1 MTQTTRVVKKIT
13 GDLFTGAYRMT
24 GRIDVG
30 AAGVIGLLN
39 DTTRSGAMVEDVYIS
54 YVHTPGSIL
63 DHFQQVRFAKRGM
76 EAILLPKRDDIGPAG
91 VARGGFAKV
100 AQYNVLI
107 TTDVFEIRGVLE
119 LPGKFEPETVLFEGT
134 GRFFPLYNATVN
146 AYIRP
151 DAKYSGEA
159 VLINREKVS
168 TVCGG
173 E

>member
-1 MTQTTRVVKKIT
+1 MTEKTRVLKQIT

-24 GRIDVG
+24 GRINVG

-39 DTTRSGAMVEDVYIS
+39 DTTRSGATCEDVYIS
-54 YVHTPGSIL
+54 YVHTPGQIL

-76 EAILLPKRDDIGPAG
+76 LPKRDDVGPAG

-100 AQYNVLI
+100 AQYQVLI
-107 TTDVFEIRGVLE
+107 TTDVFEIRGTIE
-119 LPGKFEPETVLFEGT
+119 LPGKFEPEVVLFEGT
-134 GRFFPLYNATVN
+134 GRFFAVYNATVN
-146 AYIRP
+146 AYVRP

>member
-1 MTQTTRVVKKIT
+1 MTQTTRVVKQIT

-24 GRIDVG
+24 GRINVG

-39 DTTRSGAMVEDVYIS
+39 DTTRSGAMVEDVYLS

-76 EAILLPKRDDIGPAG
+76 EAILLPKRDDVGPAG

-119 LPGKFEPETVLFEGT
+119 LPGKFEPETVLFEGS
-134 GRFFPLYNATVN
+134 GRFFAVYNATVN
-146 AYIRP
+146 AYIRA

-159 VLINREKVS
+159 VLINREKVT